1 MQKYQHDQNSATIDG
16 VYWKKPQHML
26 ITRLTKK
33 KTEIVSSWSYYKIMP
48 LQIIQIKLASH
59 NALKCNVCKD
69 THKINIGLVLT
80 EPFEKSHDICWSN
93 W

>member
-1 MQKYQHDQNSATIDG
+1 
-16 VYWKKPQHML
+16 
-26 ITRLTKK
+26 
-33 KTEIVSSWSYYKIMP
+33 MP